1 MGYNTAPAPHSIV
14 IGSGNSGL
22 SMKLLGYIQDLI
34 MNCQVIQFKPM
45 IQEDARQIED
55 KKCYKHFTV
64 MWEAERREKKK
75 LGV

>member
-1 MGYNTAPAPHSIV
+1 
-14 IGSGNSGL
+14 
-22 SMKLLGYIQDLI
+22 
-34 MNCQVIQFKPM
+34 MNYQVIQFKPM
-45 IQEDARQIED
+45 IQEDARLIED